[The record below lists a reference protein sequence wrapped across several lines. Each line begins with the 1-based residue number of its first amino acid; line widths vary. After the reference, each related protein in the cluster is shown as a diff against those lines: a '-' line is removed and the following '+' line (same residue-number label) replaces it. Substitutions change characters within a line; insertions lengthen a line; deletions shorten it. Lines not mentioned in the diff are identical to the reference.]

1 MQVLTL
7 EQIKNNYPNEWVLL
21 GNPILDEPEVEA
33 SIISQLISG
42 IVLFHSK
49 DKRELAYKAKAVK
62 GSYETTT
69 LIFTGEIASKR
80 KFWL

>member
-7 EQIKNNYPNEWVLL
+7 EQIKSNYPNEWVLL
-21 GNPILDEPEVEA
+21 GNPLLDEPEVEA

-49 DKRELAYKAKAVK
+49 DKRELAYKAKEVK
-62 GSYETTT
+62 KSYESTT
-69 LIFTGEIASKR
+69 LIFTGEIPKNR